1 MATTHLD
8 LILGETVTA
17 TTAIGTTRTG
27 RYLGYQSKANTA
39 VTGSSEYEAIVAWD
53 GDDFDSIVPLN
64 RLAPA
69 ATVDVAAILAT
80 VAATLR
86 TEPRRI
92 LTSPRLAALVLAA
105 AGPAVTETQLRPV
118 WAALPGHPDGNEYA
132 EYAALINMV
141 ARDL

>member
-1 MATTHLD
+1 MTATPLD

-27 RYLGYQSKANTA
+27 RYLGYQPKANTA
-39 VTGSSEYEAIVAWD
+39 VTGTREYEAIVAWD

-64 RLAPA
+64 RLAP
-69 ATVDVAAILAT
+69 VDVAAILAT

-92 LTSPRLAALVLAA
+92 LTSPRLTTLVLAA

-118 WAALPGHPDGNEYA
+118 WEVLPGHPDGNEHA
-132 EYAALINMV
+132 EYAALITMV